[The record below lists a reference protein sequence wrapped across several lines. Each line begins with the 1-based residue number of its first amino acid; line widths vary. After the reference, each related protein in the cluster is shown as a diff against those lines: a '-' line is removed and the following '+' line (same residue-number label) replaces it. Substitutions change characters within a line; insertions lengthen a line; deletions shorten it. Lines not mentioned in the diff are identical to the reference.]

1 MKKFVVGF
9 AVMALAL
16 GVAVSASA
24 QTTSV
29 ADLQAMIATLQAQIA
44 ALSGGSSTSGASS
57 VTFTR
62 DLTLGSSGADVTA
75 LQNWLIGKGFTI
87 PAGASGYFGAQTQSA
102 LARYQ
107 ASAGIT
113 PASGYFG
120 PLTRASVSATGGST
134 TTGGT
139 TVTPKPMSGE
149 EGQLKNIDNAN
160 AEVESVVDEGQD
172 DVPVFGVEVEAK
184 DSDMSIE
191 RIDVDFTLTD
201 SANGSDNLD
210 DYIKEVSLVVDGKTV
225 ETQDVDEADINDA
238 GEGDFSTSADENDV
252 YSFRFTG
259 LDIVVDEG
267 DTAEIYVAVSAVSNV
282 DTADEGDDWS
292 VLIPDDGIRAVDG
305 AGISDTYVTGS
316 ELSEENFSV
325 DAADAGDLSLSLDSS
340 DNDDRVVTINEN
352 GEDDVEI
359 LRFTLESDTSDNN
372 VDEIEIDLATTTS
385 TTTGFATVMSRLKLE
400 VDGKV
405 VATESVSNGAA
416 GGATVL
422 FENLDLDI
430 QDGDEVEFIVTADF
444 KDDADTREGF
454 TFEATVDAS
463 QIVVEDAE
471 GDDVTVTGDVT
482 GGEIELRTNGI
493 SVEFVSADE
502 TRNVGQ
508 FAGDADSVDFVVVFD
523 VTANDENVYI
533 DGDIVGGVPAPT
545 TATDGLTWATTT
557 DSTTG
562 TSTTPSTSYPATLS
576 ASGSTSNDVTT
587 SGQKSFKIDK
597 NQTRR
602 FTFRVSIP
610 AGGDNVNAGVKITG
624 IKWDLDSG
632 DAHANLYDFN
642 LDDLKTDTLTGLY
655 IR

>member
-44 ALSGGSSTSGASS
+44 ALSGGSSTSGAS

-75 LQNWLIGKGFTI
+75 LQNWLIGKGFTV
-87 PAGASGYFGAQTQSA
+87 PAGATGYFGAQTQSA

-120 PLTRASVSATGGST
+120 PLTRASVSATGGNPPK
-134 TTGGT
+134 GP
-139 TVTPKPMSGE
+139 VTPKPMSGE
-149 EGQLKNIDNAN
+149 EGQLKNIDNAS
-160 AEVESVVDEGQD
+160 AEVETSLDESEEE
-172 DVPVFGVEVEAK
+172 VPVFGVEVEAE
-184 DSDMSIE
+184 DSDMAIE

-201 SANGSDNLD
+201 AANGSDDLE
-210 DYIKEVSLVVDGKTV
+210 DYITDVSIVVDGKTV
-225 ETQDVDEADINDA
+225 ATQDVDEADVDD
-238 GEGDFSTSADENDV
+238 GSSSDDLTDDDNDV
-252 YSFRFTG
+252 FSFRFTG

-267 DTAEIYVAVSAVSNV
+267 DTAEIYVAVSAVNNV
-282 DTADEGDDWS
+282 DTADEGDEWA
-292 VLIPDDGIRAVDG
+292 VIIPDDGIRAVDG
-305 AGISDTYVTGS
+305 AGISDTYVSGS

-325 DAADAGDLSLSLDSS
+325 ETAEAGDLSASADSS
-340 DNDDRVVTINEN
+340 DNEDRVVTIDET

-359 LRFTLESDTSDNN
+359 LRFTLESDASDNV
-372 VDEIEIDLATTTS
+372 VDEIEIDLATTTA
-385 TTTGFATVMSRLKLE
+385 TTTGFATVMSRLNLV
-400 VDGKV
+400 VDGDV
-405 VATESVSNGAA
+405 IATESVSNGAT

-430 QDGDEVEFIVTADF
+430 EDGDEVEFVVTADF

-454 TFEATVDAS
+454 TFQATLDVS
-463 QIVVEDAE
+463 QIEAEDAE
-471 GDDVTVTGDVT
+471 GDDVTVGGSDRV
-482 GGEIELRTNGI
+482 GGELELRTSGI

-502 TRNVGQ
+502 TVSRGELAN
-508 FAGDADSVDFVVVFD
+508 DADSVLFEIVFD
-523 VTANDENVYI
+523 ITATGDE
-533 DGDIVGGVPAPT
+533 DIWVDRDFATAGAVPAVG
-545 TATDGLTWATTT
+545 TDGFFWATTT

-562 TSTTPSTSYPATLS
+562 TTTSQLGTPTLS
-576 ASGSTSNDVTT
+576 ASGSTSDDDT
-587 SGQKSFKIDK
+587 SGSDQDFKIESGA
-597 NQTRR
+597 TRR

-610 AGGDNVNAGVKITG
+610 AGGDNVNAGVRITG
-624 IKWDLDSG
+624 IKWGVTDG
-632 DAHANLYDFN
+632 DDNMDYLYDFN
-642 LDDLKTDTLTGLY
+642 LDELRTDTVPGLY

>member
-29 ADLQAMIATLQAQIA
+29 ADLQTMIATLQAQIA

-75 LQNWLIGKGFTI
+75 LQNWLIGKGFTV
-87 PAGASGYFGAQTQSA
+87 PAGATGYFGAQTQSA

-120 PLTRASVSATGGST
+120 PLTRASVSATGGNPPKDP
-134 TTGGT
+134 
-139 TVTPKPMSGE
+139 VTPKPMSGD

-210 DYIKEVSLVVDGKTV
+210 DYIKEVSLMVDGKTV
-225 ETQDVDEADINDA
+225 ATQDVDEADINDP

-325 DAADAGDLSLSLDSS
+325 DAADAGDLSLSLDSA